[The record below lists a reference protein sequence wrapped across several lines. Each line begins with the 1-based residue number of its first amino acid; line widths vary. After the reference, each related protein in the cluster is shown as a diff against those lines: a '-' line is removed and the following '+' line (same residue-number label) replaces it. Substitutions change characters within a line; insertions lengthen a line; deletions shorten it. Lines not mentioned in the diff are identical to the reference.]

1 MNTTDK
7 LMALADRYAHV
18 YSFVGDDAMPEA
30 RQALRA
36 EIEALVRDAERL
48 RIERDHAMA
57 LYDGA
62 SRLIGGI
69 YALMYPP
76 KTKLADGRVMV
87 FMPQKPDPH
96 VVLQELSDRIRALPD
111 ELAAMQEKQS

>member
-7 LMALADRYAHV
+7 IMALADAYASH
-18 YSFVGDDAMPEA
+18 A
-30 RQALRA
+30 RMAGLASPLKTREILRA

-87 FMPQKPDPH
+87 FRPQKLDPH

>member
-7 LMALADRYAHV
+7 IMALADEYMRRPLV
-18 YSFVGDDAMPEA
+18 DSRDGSTA
-30 RQALRA
+30 RNALRA

-48 RIERDHAMA
+48 RIERDHARA
-57 LYDGA
+57 LYDGT
-62 SRLIGGI
+62 SRLIVGI

-87 FMPQKPDPH
+87 FRPQKLDPH